1 MHPLLH
7 NLPLEMAC
15 FNYCLTRSNCCK
27 PSKLPLAVALQ
38 EPVLPHSLLSFSLI
52 SGSTVDSNSH
62 LPADVPLPG
71 EQRLSIG
78 GEPPAVPNGVAPTTN
93 RTQAWKDNWSNAGS
107 GGAAL
112 AKVPPPARDPR
123 ARARSRDY
131 LKQCLLEVS
140 YLTSPQAMN
149 PLPNRP
155 IVNNGSIPVLPNL
168 PAFEPNALNG
178 RPRKVVPD
186 GGKEFPQL
194 NGVGASGQQQSSLQ
208 QQQSQGG
215 EPVKGDELADGTQ
228 TMFSAHTAPSTG
240 THEEPTQLTAI
251 FRPDDAGEWK
261 EKLRLANEA
270 AERSM
275 SLRQPGGSFGS
286 GSSSGSSAGSAWDL
300 ADDGVPLL
308 AEDEEPEDESALVDE
323 GKKWRPKRTLRG
335 YAGVPVLIYSVLTFV
350 LVTLMLFGPSLS
362 TPRRCA

>member
-1 MHPLLH
+1 MAFQKLVLSHPHLL
-7 NLPLEMAC
+7 LRFSVM
-15 FNYCLTRSNCCK
+15 TDSTKSN
-27 PSKLPLAVALQ
+27 
-38 EPVLPHSLLSFSLI
+38 PHLL
-52 SGSTVDSNSH
+52 
-62 LPADVPLPG
+62 ADVPLPG
-71 EQRLSIG
+71 EQRLSIA
-78 GEPPAVPNGVAPTTN
+78 GEPPAAPNGVAPAAA

-155 IVNNGSIPVLPNL
+155 IVHNGSIPALPNL
-168 PAFEPNALNG
+168 PPFEPNALNG

-186 GGKEFPQL
+186 GGKEFPLL
-194 NGVGASGQQQSSLQ
+194 NGGGASGQQQAGLSQ
-208 QQQSQGG
+208 QQPQGG
-215 EPVKGDELADGTQ
+215 EPGKGEEFADGTQ
-228 TMFSAHTAPSTG
+228 SPLSARGAPNAG
-240 THEEPTQLTAI
+240 TQEEPAQLTAI

-270 AERSM
+270 HERSM
-275 SLRQPGGSFGS
+275 SLRQPGGSVGS
-286 GSSSGSSAGSAWDL
+286 ASSSGSNTGSAWDL
-300 ADDGVPLL
+300 SEDGVPFL
-308 AEDEEPEDESALVDE
+308 ADDEEPDDDPTLVDE

-335 YAGVPVLIYSVLTFV
+335 YVGILFLFSALHSGTVLTLL
-350 LVTLMLFGPSLS
+350 LVTSTLFEHSRS

>member
-1 MHPLLH
+1 VTDSTKSNPHLL
-7 NLPLEMAC
+7 
-15 FNYCLTRSNCCK
+15 
-27 PSKLPLAVALQ
+27 
-38 EPVLPHSLLSFSLI
+38 
-52 SGSTVDSNSH
+52 
-62 LPADVPLPG
+62 ADVPLPG

-78 GEPPAVPNGVAPTTN
+78 GEPPTAPNGVASTTT

-155 IVNNGSIPVLPNL
+155 IVNNGSIPTLPNL
-168 PAFEPNALNG
+168 PAFDSNALNG
-178 RPRKVVPD
+178 RGPPRKGGPD
-186 GGKEFPQL
+186 GGREFPL
-194 NGVGASGQQQSSLQ
+194 LPGGGASGQQQPGLSQ
-208 QQQSQGG
+208 QQPQGG
-215 EPVKGDELADGTQ
+215 EPGKGEELADGTQ
-228 TMFSAHTAPSTG
+228 SLLSARGAPSAG
-240 THEEPTQLTAI
+240 TQEEPAQLTAI

-270 AERSM
+270 HER
-275 SLRQPGGSFGS
+275 LRHPGGSAGS
-286 GSSSGSSAGSAWDL
+286 ASSSGSGTGSTWDL
-300 ADDGVPLL
+300 AEDGVPLL
-308 AEDEEPEDESALVDE
+308 PDDEEPEDDPTLVDE

-335 YAGVPVLIYSVLTFV
+335 YVGVSFPFLPFI
-350 LVTLMLFGPSLS
+350 LV
-362 TPRRCA
+362 RH

>member
-1 MHPLLH
+1 MEWLFRSRSCH
-7 NLPLEMAC
+7 
-15 FNYCLTRSNCCK
+15 TRASPILFDFGSNK
-27 PSKLPLAVALQ
+27 
-38 EPVLPHSLLSFSLI
+38 
-52 SGSTVDSNSH
+52 SNPH

-78 GEPPAVPNGVAPTTN
+78 GEPPAAPNGVAPATT
-93 RTQAWKDNWSNAGS
+93 RTQAWKDNWSNTGS

-155 IVNNGSIPVLPNL
+155 IVSNGSIPALPNL
-168 PAFEPNALNG
+168 PAFEPNALNS

-186 GGKEFPQL
+186 GGAGKEFPPL
-194 NGVGASGQQQSSLQ
+194 NGASGQQQTGLTQ
-208 QQQSQGG
+208 QQAHGG
-215 EPVKGDELADGTQ
+215 EPGKVDELSDGTQ
-228 TMFSAHTAPSTG
+228 SLLSARSAPSAG
-240 THEEPTQLTAI
+240 GQEEPAQLTAI

-270 AERSM
+270 HERSM
-275 SLRQPGGSFGS
+275 SLRQLGGSVGS
-286 GSSSGSSAGSAWDL
+286 TSSSGSSTGSAWDL

-308 AEDEEPEDESALVDE
+308 ADDEEPDDESALVDE

-335 YAGVPVLIYSVLTFV
+335 FVGVSIPFSVIYSGAALTLVLA
-350 LVTLMLFGPSLS
+350 TLMLFELSLS
-362 TPRRCA
+362 IPRTCA

>member
-1 MHPLLH
+1 MTCLASRNCYDLSRLPFGLLFRSWSVTH
-7 NLPLEMAC
+7 LLLP
-15 FNYCLTRSNCCK
+15 
-27 PSKLPLAVALQ
+27 
-38 EPVLPHSLLSFSLI
+38 FSLI
-52 SGSTVDSNSH
+52 PDSTKSNSPV
-62 LPADVPLPG
+62 LADVPLPG

-78 GEPPAVPNGVAPTTN
+78 GEPPAAPNGAAPTTTRN
-93 RTQAWKDNWSNAGS
+93 QDNWSNAGS

-178 RPRKVVPD
+178 RPRKVVSDAKDFLP
-186 GGKEFPQL
+186 L
-194 NGVGASGQQQSSLQ
+194 NGVGPSGGQQPGLSQ
-208 QQQSQGG
+208 QPPQGSETIKG
-215 EPVKGDELADGTQ
+215 EELGDGAQ
-228 TMFSAHTAPSTG
+228 TLLSGRSAPSTG
-240 THEEPTQLTAI
+240 TQEEPTQLTAI

-270 AERSM
+270 HERSM
-275 SLRQPGGSFGS
+275 SLRQPGGGFGS
-286 GSSSGSSAGSAWDL
+286 TSSSGSSAGSAWDL

-308 AEDEEPEDESALVDE
+308 ADDEEAEDESTLVDE
-323 GKKWRPKRTLRG
+323 GKKWRSKRTLRG
-335 YAGVPVLIYSVLTFV
+335 YVGGPVPFSAFYFGAVLTLL
-350 LVTLMLFGPSLS
+350 LVTLMLSELLLS

>member
-1 MHPLLH
+1 MHTLCMTYFSKRALLTG
-7 NLPLEMAC
+7 ND
-15 FNYCLTRSNCCK
+15 CCGL
-27 PSKLPLAVALQ
+27 SKLPLFRSGLVGILT
-38 EPVLPHSLLSFSLI
+38 LPLSVSLI
-52 SGSTVDSNSH
+52 SDSTKSNSY
-62 LPADVPLPG
+62 LLADVPLPG

-78 GEPPAVPNGVAPTTN
+78 GEPPAAPNGVASTTT
-93 RTQAWKDNWSNAGS
+93 RTQTWKDNWSNAGS

-186 GGKEFPQL
+186 GGKEFPLL
-194 NGVGASGQQQSSLQ
+194 NGVGASGQQQPGLPHQ
-208 QQQSQGG
+208 QPQGG
-215 EPVKGDELADGTQ
+215 EPVKGDELADGAQTLLSARGGPSAGTQ
-228 TMFSAHTAPSTG
+228 
-240 THEEPTQLTAI
+240 EEPTQLTAI

-261 EKLRLANEA
+261 EKLRLANAA

-275 SLRQPGGSFGS
+275 SLRQPSGGIGS
-286 GSSSGSSAGSAWDL
+286 GSSSGSSAGSAWDM

-308 AEDEEPEDESALVDE
+308 ADDEEPDDESALVDE

-335 YAGVPVLIYSVLTFV
+335 YVGVPVPLSAIYSGVVLTLV
-350 LVTLMLFGPSLS
+350 LVTLMLFELSLS
-362 TPRRCA
+362 TPRKCA

>member
-1 MHPLLH
+1 MT
-7 NLPLEMAC
+7 
-15 FNYCLTRSNCCK
+15 CLASSNCYTLSK
-27 PSKLPLAVALQ
+27 PPLGLALQ
-38 EPVLPHSLLSFSLI
+38 EPVLSHSHFLLPFSLI
-52 SGSTVDSNSH
+52 LDPTKSNLH
-62 LPADVPLPG
+62 LLADVPLPG

-78 GEPPAVPNGVAPTTN
+78 GEPPAAPNGAAPTTT
-93 RTQAWKDNWSNAGS
+93 RTQDNWSNAGS

-178 RPRKVVPD
+178 RPRKVISD
-186 GGKEFPQL
+186 GKEFPLL
-194 NGVGASGQQQSSLQ
+194 NGVGASGGQQPGLPQQQPPGSD
-208 QQQSQGG
+208 
-215 EPVKGDELADGTQ
+215 PVTSDELADSAQ
-228 TMFSAHTAPSTG
+228 TLLSGRSAQSAG
-240 THEEPTQLTAI
+240 AQEEPAQVTAI

-270 AERSM
+270 HERSM
-275 SLRQPGGSFGS
+275 SLRQPGGSLGS
-286 GSSSGSSAGSAWDL
+286 ASSSGSSTGSAWDL
-300 ADDGVPLL
+300 TDDGVPLL
-308 AEDEEPEDESALVDE
+308 ADDEEAEDESALVDE

-335 YAGVPVLIYSVLTFV
+335 YVDVPVPFSAIYSGAVLTVV
-350 LVTLMLFGPSLS
+350 LVTLMLSELSLS

>member
-1 MHPLLH
+1 
-7 NLPLEMAC
+7 MA
-15 FNYCLTRSNCCK
+15 F
-27 PSKLPLAVALQ
+27 Q
-38 EPVLPHSLLSFSLI
+38 EPVLSHPHLLLQFFLMAD
-52 SGSTVDSNSH
+52 STKSNPH
-62 LPADVPLPG
+62 LLADVPLPG

-78 GEPPAVPNGVAPTTN
+78 GEPPAAPNGVAPATT

-149 PLPNRP
+149 PLPNRA
-155 IVNNGSIPVLPNL
+155 IVHNGSIPALPNL

-186 GGKEFPQL
+186 GGKEFPLL
-194 NGVGASGQQQSSLQ
+194 NGGGASGQQHPDLSQ
-208 QQQSQGG
+208 QQRQGG
-215 EPVKGDELADGTQ
+215 EPGKGEELADGTQ
-228 TMFSAHTAPSTG
+228 SLLSARGAPSAG
-240 THEEPTQLTAI
+240 TQEESAQLTAI

-270 AERSM
+270 HERSM
-275 SLRQPGGSFGS
+275 SLRHPGSAGSA
-286 GSSSGSSAGSAWDL
+286 SSSGSSPGSAWDL
-300 ADDGVPLL
+300 AEDGVPFI
-308 AEDEEPEDESALVDE
+308 ADDEELEDDPTLVDE
-323 GKKWRPKRTLRG
+323 GKRWRPKRTLRG
-335 YAGVPVLIYSVLTFV
+335 YVGVLFPFSAFNSGAVLILL
-350 LVTLMLFGPSLS
+350 LVTLMLFEHSLS
-362 TPRRCA
+362 TQRRCA

>member
-1 MHPLLH
+1 MADSTTSNPHLL
-7 NLPLEMAC
+7 
-15 FNYCLTRSNCCK
+15 
-27 PSKLPLAVALQ
+27 
-38 EPVLPHSLLSFSLI
+38 
-52 SGSTVDSNSH
+52 
-62 LPADVPLPG
+62 ADVPLPG

-78 GEPPAVPNGVAPTTN
+78 GEPPTAPNGVASTTT

-155 IVNNGSIPVLPNL
+155 IVNNGSIPTLPNL
-168 PAFEPNALNG
+168 PAFEPNALN
-178 RPRKVVPD
+178 RQRKSAPD
-186 GGKEFPQL
+186 GRQEFPQL
-194 NGVGASGQQQSSLQ
+194 NGVGASGQQQPGLS

-215 EPVKGDELADGTQ
+215 ESGKGEELADGTQ
-228 TMFSAHTAPSTG
+228 SLLSARGAPSTG
-240 THEEPTQLTAI
+240 TQEEPAQLTAI

-270 AERSM
+270 HERSL
-275 SLRQPGGSFGS
+275 SLRHPGGNVGS
-286 GSSSGSSAGSAWDL
+286 ASSSGSSTGSAWDL
-300 ADDGVPLL
+300 AEDGVPPLPD
-308 AEDEEPEDESALVDE
+308 DEEPEDDSTLVDE

-335 YAGVPVLIYSVLTFV
+335 YFSAFHSGAALTLL
-350 LVTLMLFGPSLS
+350 LVTLMLFEHSLS
-362 TPRRCA
+362 TPRRCV